1 MADSSDIFPLASSP
15 LADRVAV
22 HPSTSPGAGIS
33 ESSPTGLTF
42 DLSLADFWTI
52 DPETARRY
60 LIQATIDTHVW
71 HYARNP
77 AYRRTVEARGLS
89 DNLTAADL
97 PRLLRPTALTFKSYI
112 DLLGTPFPQDV
123 PLAFLEWVGEH
134 LSIPLPRER
143 FAQFRPRY
151 SSLEALLAD
160 FERIYVDLGL
170 EVSTSSGTSG
180 RSTILVHSPNSMDR
194 AAESFYLCFKR
205 YLCMEFDHQAIFI
218 MPRQTRVTMARMV
231 GFSLGRVGI
240 HQEQTRYTIPFP
252 AYPDQIRIRAGR
264 TFRPGWQG
272 MLERRLLNPFM
283 NWMNDRVA
291 TPRSA
296 RTTLDLLKR
305 AERSGEKVIVFGSW
319 IHLHAMALALCQEG
333 RHIRLAPG
341 SLLGTG
347 GGLKELYPY
356 TPAQIKA
363 DLAEWIH
370 LTDGSPAPMRDV
382 YGMAEGN
389 WVAMQCGQGNYHIP
403 PWVISGTLDEN
414 DRFQT
419 GEDTIGLL
427 AFFDPLGSGN
437 LFPSFFKTADRV
449 RLLSNGCPCSEA
461 GAYIPT
467 GSIQRVDLL
476 DEAGCAAQV

>member
-1 MADSSDIFPLASSP
+1 MADQAM
-15 LADRVAV
+15 DRL
-22 HPSTSPGAGIS
+22 STAPRAAHF

-42 DLSLADFWTI
+42 DLPMADFWTI
-52 DPETARRY
+52 GTETAHRY
-60 LIQATIDTHVW
+60 LIQATIDTHAW
-71 HYARNP
+71 HFSRNP
-77 AYRRTVEARGLS
+77 AYRRAVEARGLS
-89 DNLTAADL
+89 ADVTEADL

-123 PLAFLEWVGEH
+123 PLAFLGWVSEQ

-143 FAQFRPRY
+143 FARFRTRY

-160 FERIYVDLGL
+160 FERIYANLGL

-194 AAESFYLCFKR
+194 ATESFYLCFKR
-205 YLCMEFDHQAIFI
+205 YLRMEFDHQAIFI
-218 MPRQTRVTMARMV
+218 MPRRTRVTMARMV

-240 HQEQTRYTIPFP
+240 HQEQTHYTIPFP

-264 TFRPGWQG
+264 TFRTGLHGWIEQ
-272 MLERRLLNPFM
+272 RLLNPFM
-283 NWMNDRVA
+283 NWMNGRVA

-296 RTTLDLLKR
+296 RATLDLLKQ
-305 AERSGEKVIVFGSW
+305 AERTGEKVIVFGSW
-319 IHLHAMALALCQEG
+319 IHLHALALGLSREN

-356 TPAQIKA
+356 TPDQIKV
-363 DLAEWIH
+363 DLARWIH
-370 LTDGSPAPMRDV
+370 LTDGSPTPMRDV

-389 WVAMQCGQGNYHIP
+389 WVAMQCSQGNYHIP
-403 PWVISGTLDEN
+403 PWVIVGTLDEN

-419 GEDTIGLL
+419 GEDAIGLL

-449 RLLSNGCPCSEA
+449 RLVSDGCPCGEM

-467 GSIQRVDLL
+467 GSIHRVDFL